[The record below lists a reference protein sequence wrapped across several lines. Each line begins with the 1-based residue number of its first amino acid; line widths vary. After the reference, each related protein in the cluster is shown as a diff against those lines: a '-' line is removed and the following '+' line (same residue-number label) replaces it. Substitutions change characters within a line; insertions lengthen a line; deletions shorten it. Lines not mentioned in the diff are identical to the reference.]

1 MAGRNRWAV
10 LLLIAAAASITMA
23 SAQTPETP
31 PIAPPP
37 VVTPVLPEPP
47 PIVSSTPQG
56 PSELPILTAPAPP
69 EPPHE
74 GFSGSRGDAI
84 RVVVGLFVLFGQ
96 AYLGGLP
103 FVREL
108 ERKLGISHLI
118 TAGLP
123 YVFLGAIASHPSVDV
138 LSKSVLYELRP
149 LLVLGLGWIGF
160 TIGFRFDA
168 ELMKALWPGIGA
180 VVAFTSAWPFAT
192 ALLLCGAMLWA
203 AEGSKGAGAFI
214 RDAILLGTAGA
225 MTGSTTPDL
234 LRARGVAQRS
244 IERIRTVI
252 QMEELAALLGLMLV
266 AAYFRSAAYFVAWQ
280 LPGTAWLF
288 ITIGMGATMGAVIYP
303 ILGKIEGG
311 PEFVLAMLGSIS
323 FTAGMASYLRLS
335 PVVVCFI
342 AGAIL
347 VNLPGGPK
355 EQVRETLEHLERP
368 IYLLFLIVAGS
379 LWQVLQ
385 WQGWALMAL
394 FVVARLSGK
403 WIGMLLLQKRHVG
416 GLDAQERRN
425 LVLAPLGALS
435 IAIVV
440 SAEDLYS
447 NSTTIPW
454 IVTAVIGGAIVTEI
468 LVQWF
473 SRTQTPEAA

>member
-1 MAGRNRWAV
+1 MVWFSEDPVKRGV
-10 LLLIAAAASITMA
+10 VILILIAALLGGAFG
-23 SAQTPETP
+23 QP
-31 PIAPPP
+31 PAPANS
-37 VVTPVLPEPP
+37 PVLPEPP
-47 PIVSSTPQG
+47 KIL
-56 PSELPILTAPAPP
+56 PSAPGAPADLPILTAPPP
-69 EPPHE
+69 KQEPPKE
-74 GFSGSRGDAI
+74 GFSGSQGDVI
-84 RVVVGLFVLFGQ
+84 RVVVGLFVLFGL
-96 AYLGGLP
+96 AYLGGRP
-103 FVREL
+103 AVREI
-108 ERKLGISHLI
+108 ERRLGLSHLI

-123 YVFLGAIASHPSVDV
+123 FVLLGAIASSPGVDV
-138 LSKSVLYELRP
+138 LSTSVLYELRP

-168 ELMKALWPGIGA
+168 ELMKSLWPGIGA
-180 VVAFTSAWPFAT
+180 VVAFTAASPFAA
-192 ALLLCGAMLWA
+192 ALLLCGAMLWW
-203 AEGSKGAGAFI
+203 AEGSKGIGLFV

-225 MTGSTTPDL
+225 MTGTTSADL
-234 LRARGVAQRS
+234 LRARSVTEAS

-252 QMEELAALLGLMLV
+252 QLEELAAVLGLMLV
-266 AAYFRSAAYFVAWQ
+266 AAYFRSAAFFAAWQ

-311 PEFVLAMLGSIS
+311 PEFVVVMLGSIS

-355 EQVRETLEHLERP
+355 QQVRETLEHLERP
-368 IYLLFLIVAGS
+368 IYLLFLMVAGS
-379 LWQVLQ
+379 LWQVFQ

-403 WIGMLLLQKRHVG
+403 WIALRILKRRRLG
-416 GLDAQERRN
+416 GLDSQERRN
-425 LVLAPLGALS
+425 LTLAPLGALS

-440 SAEDLYS
+440 SAEDLYRTAS
-447 NSTTIPW
+447 ISW

-468 LVQWF
+468 LVQRF
-473 SRTQTPEAA
+473 SRPRTAEAA